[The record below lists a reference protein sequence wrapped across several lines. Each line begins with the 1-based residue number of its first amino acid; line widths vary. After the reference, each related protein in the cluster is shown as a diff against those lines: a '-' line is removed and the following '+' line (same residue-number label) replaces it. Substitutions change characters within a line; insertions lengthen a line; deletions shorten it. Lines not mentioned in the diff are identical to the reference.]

1 MTDVQLGPDYVQ
13 KIPAD
18 QMCWMH
24 LLPLGKCE
32 CEVIEVNQ

>member
-1 MTDVQLGPDYVQ
+1 MIETDYVQDYVQ

-24 LLPLGKCE
+24 LLPLGKCT
-32 CEVIEVNQ
+32 CEVIEG